1 MYAVWGK
8 LGKERRMEFWPP
20 VEEARP
26 LVEEAQALMDGPVKT
41 AIAAHEE
48 ADSGG
53 KLPDG
58 AASPERGELKRE
70 MHRLGAKAGLYAPHV
85 SEPLGGRGR
94 GARGFLEGLD
104 VPARGGV
111 LEGVRRSAVDP
122 GLDDGP
128 SPMVEAATKRA
139 VEEFVKP
146 LMRAEITTAF
156 AVTEPEAGS
165 DATNIQ
171 TLARRSGDDWV
182 ITGHKHLISNA
193 PFAEVVQV
201 IARTEDGKFGV
212 FLVPTGTEGFT
223 RGPVQQTMLGDGQTG
238 ELRFEDCRV
247 PSDMTLG
254 EPSAGFGMP
263 MRWINWT
270 RARRAGMC
278 VGLARHCLDRAL
290 AHARERR
297 AFGKPIGAYEQVAVP
312 ISDAYRRTYAGRA
325 ACDRLLTEIDATGDP
340 WERPDATTQ
349 ANFSAIKLIAEE
361 CLLEAS
367 DVALQVF
374 GGLGLLRSTGIELI
388 FRVAR
393 NLRIP
398 AGTTEMQNRT
408 IARSLGLLATGEE
421 ADQSLA

>member
-1 MYAVWGK
+1 
-8 LGKERRMEFWPP
+8 MEFWPP

-26 LVEEAQALMDGPVKT
+26 LVDEARALMDGPVKA
-41 AIAAHEE
+41 AIAARE
-48 ADSGG
+48 
-53 KLPDG
+53 
-58 AASPERGELKRE
+58 AASESSGVEAAPERGELKRE
-70 MHRLGAKAGLYAPHV
+70 MHRLGAEVGLYAPHV
-85 SEPLGGRGR
+85 SEPLGGRGASLR
-94 GARGFLEGLD
+94 ASMYLQEEVFLRGF
-104 VPARGGV
+104 GGQQWI
-111 LEGVRRSAVDP
+111 LGWT
-122 GLDDGP
+122 DGP
-128 SPMVEAATKRA
+128 SPMVEAATQRA

-156 AVTEPEAGS
+156 ALTEPEAGS

-171 TLARRSGDDWV
+171 TLARRSGGDWV
-182 ITGHKHLISNA
+182 IAGHKHLITNA

-201 IARTEDGKFGV
+201 VARTEDGKFGV
-212 FLVPTGTEGFT
+212 FLVPADTKGFV
-223 RGPVQQTMLGDGQTG
+223 RGPVQETILNDGQTG

-247 PSDMTLG
+247 PTGMTLG
-254 EPSAGFGMP
+254 EPSAGFGTP

-278 VGLARHCLDRAL
+278 VGLARHCLHRAL
-290 AHARERR
+290 TYARQRR
-297 AFGKPIGAYEQVAVP
+297 AFGEPIGSYEQVAVP
-312 ISDAYRRTYAGRA
+312 ISEAYRRTYAARA
-325 ACDRLLTEIDATGDP
+325 ACDRLLAEIDASDP

-349 ANFSAIKLIAEE
+349 ANFSAVKLIAEE

-374 GGLGLLRSTGIELI
+374 GGRGLLRSTGIELI

-408 IARSLGLLATGEE
+408 IARSLGLLAIEEE
-421 ADQSLA
+421 ADKPRE